1 MTKPAPPGR
10 VRVSIESATP
20 VETAFAALVQPDK
33 LASWFGAPTAPLRP
47 GGATSIE
54 LGDGDF
60 FAIDRIAIEPPRE
73 LSYESRFLGLGGR
86 NRIHWTVTAGGA
98 GSVIT
103 VTDDRPGR
111 SDDDIAV
118 MREGWGD
125 FLQRLAHHLATGERS
140 RYDWRQDIDADLEL
154 EVGVEMAAARLFC
167 AEGLERWQPWRATA
181 WRGGANLIV
190 TDGELP
196 ASLNLVELKRTA
208 TELHLV
214 VTHPEWQHPTQVRLA
229 LAPHP
234 RGSVLTLSHVGW
246 REIDPRDEVQRTQR
260 KRFCGLWI
268 DSLPRATSLAGQRDV
283 VA

>member
-10 VRVSIESATP
+10 VSVSIESASP
-20 VETAFAALVQPDK
+20 VETAFAALVQPDR

-60 FAIDRIAIEPPRE
+60 FAIDRIAIEPPGQ

-86 NRIHWTVTAGGA
+86 NRIRWTVTADGV

-154 EVGVEMAAARLFC
+154 DLGVELAAARLFH
-167 AEGLERWQPWRATA
+167 ADGLARWQPWRATA
-181 WRGGANLIV
+181 WRGGARLSV
-190 TDGELP
+190 ADGELP
-196 ASLNLVELKRTA
+196 SKLDLVALERTA
-208 TELHLV
+208 TELQLV
-214 VTHPEWQHPTQVRLA
+214 VTNPEWQHPTHVRLA

-234 RGSVLTLSHVGW
+234 RGSVLTLSHIGW
-246 REIDPRDEVQRTQR
+246 RGIDPRDEVQRFQR

-268 DSLPRATSLAGQRDV
+268 DSLPRAASLAGQRDV
-283 VA
+283 PA